1 MSDDNSDPRR
11 ANKKDQPEKRGVQG
25 GLSASGDSLTRLGS
39 GTAEGASRRNQPRPV
54 QAWRQGPQDKDARE
68 EAWKPRE

>member
-11 ANKKDQPEKRGVQG
+11 ANKKDQPEKRGIQG

-39 GTAEGASRRNQPRPV
+39 SIAEGASRQISPV
-54 QAWRQGPQDKDARE
+54 QYKRGGKVRKTKMRGKKRA
-68 EAWKPRE
+68 KPRE